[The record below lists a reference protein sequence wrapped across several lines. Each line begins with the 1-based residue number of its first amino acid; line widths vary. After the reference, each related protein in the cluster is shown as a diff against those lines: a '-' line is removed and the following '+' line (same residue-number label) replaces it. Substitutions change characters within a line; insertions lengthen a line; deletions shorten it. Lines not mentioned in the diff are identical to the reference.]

1 MNTRLN
7 TKGVHPNVALA
18 DLEVGDVFRKRRGDK
33 LYRKTQQT
41 NSAGLACTCVV
52 SNYVNYFAE
61 TIEVVPAKELNM
73 EVVF

>member
-1 MNTRLN
+1 MNTQLN
-7 TKGVHPNVALA
+7 TKGAHPDVTLL

-41 NSAGLACTCVV
+41 NRAGIACTCVV

-61 TIEVVPAKELNM
+61 DINVVPAKELNV